1 MKNKCKW
8 YLLQLFAEGGEGSAA
23 GAEGAAVSNT
33 GVSDA
38 AAGHQRLRELG
49 VPENKIRKNRSY
61 NLPTPVSAP
70 VEAEPATEQAQA
82 EAQDDAA
89 VTKPTEESKRMTWDE
104 IKADPE
110 YSEHLNK
117 MMRERTKKSRA
128 AEDAMEYLAPAV
140 EALAKVYGMD
150 MKNIDYAALAEKI
163 QGDDRLYEGRGL
175 EMGVDASVARK
186 VDQFDILASR
196 QKEQQNTSI
205 QDRAMQEHYENLVQQ
220 GETLKKTFPGFN
232 LQEELK
238 NPIFARMTAPG
249 TGLMS
254 VEDAY
259 RAVHRKEIEQAAL
272 KAAADQT
279 AKNMANAVRSGT
291 MRPQENGSSTTAP
304 SVSTFDYRTASKEQ
318 REALKQRIRMAGARG
333 EKIYPGQ

>member
-23 GAEGAAVSNT
+23 GAEGAAGSDT

-38 AAGHQRLRELG
+38 AAGHQRLLELG
-49 VPENKIRKNRSY
+49 VPENKLRKNRVY
-61 NLPTPVSAP
+61 NLPKTESAP
-70 VEAEPATEQAQA
+70 VEAESVAEQAQVEEQAAAA
-82 EAQDDAA
+82 E
-89 VTKPTEESKRMTWDE
+89 KPTEESKRMTWDE

-110 YSEHLNK
+110 YGEQLNK
-117 MMRERTKKSRA
+117 MMRERTRKSRA
-128 AEDAMEYLAPAV
+128 AEDAMEYLTPAV

-163 QGDDRLYEGRGL
+163 QGDDRLYADKGL

-196 QKEQQNTSI
+196 QKEQQNTSV
-205 QDRAMQEHYENLVQQ
+205 QDRAMQEHYTNLVQQ

-238 NPIFARMTAPG
+238 NPAFARMTAPG
-249 TGLMS
+249 TGVMS

-291 MRPQENGSSTTAP
+291 MRPRENGSTTAAP

-318 REALKQRIRMAGARG
+318 RDALKARIRQAGARG